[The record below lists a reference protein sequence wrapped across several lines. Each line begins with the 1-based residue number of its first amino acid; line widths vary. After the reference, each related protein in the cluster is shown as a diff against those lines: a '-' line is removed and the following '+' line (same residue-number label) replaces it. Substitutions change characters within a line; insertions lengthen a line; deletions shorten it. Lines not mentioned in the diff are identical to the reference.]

1 MDKEENADE
10 DNIRSK
16 QGEDKEMDDKKMTN
30 NDDCKALKVDELEVS
45 GGTEI
50 SDWDNIDACP
60 RCGYK
65 NNYRTGKSKKGLF
78 GLLTYYEYHCK
89 DCGRDF
95 WA

>member
-1 MDKEENADE
+1 M
-10 DNIRSK
+10 
-16 QGEDKEMDDKKMTN
+16 GDKKVTN
-30 NDDCKALKVDELEVS
+30 YDDCKALKVDELEVS
-45 GGTEI
+45 GGTDI

-65 NNYRTGKSKKGLF
+65 NNYKTGKSKKGLF